1 MLIEFNEEQRFLQE
15 TVRKFVQKEVAPRAE
30 KIDHE
35 DQFPMD
41 IFLKMGELGFL
52 GITVPEEYGGSGSG
66 LLAQAIVTEELATV
80 SAGLATSYAAH
91 SNLVADNLNRHA
103 DDSQKR
109 KYLPDLCTGKKI
121 GCLAI
126 TEPGAGSDAL
136 AMTTKAIKD
145 GDFYILNGTKT
156 FITNGP
162 VADIIMTYAKTAPK
176 LGSHGISTFILEKD
190 FPGFSVGKKIEKMG
204 HRGSPFSELV
214 FEDCRVPAENMV
226 GEENSMVR
234 MVLAGLHRERVIWSA
249 EAVGI
254 AQGAYDIA
262 QKYAGEREQFGR
274 PLIDFQ
280 MIKEKL
286 VQMAMEIHIGRML
299 IYRSAIMAD
308 LGRNDEV
315 GLEASYAKLFA
326 CDMSERVA
334 SMALHILG
342 GYGYTRE
349 YQVERYFRDAK
360 AMPIGAG
367 TSETQRLIIA
377 RKLFG
382 KN

>member
-1 MLIEFNEEQRFLQE
+1 MLIELDDEQRLLQE
-15 TVRKFVQKEVAPRAE
+15 TARKFVQKEVAHRAE
-30 KIDHE
+30 EMDHE
-35 DQFPMD
+35 DKFPMD
-41 IFLKMGELGFL
+41 LFLKMGELGFL

-66 LLAQAIVTEELATV
+66 LLSQAIVIEELAKA
-80 SAGLATSYAAH
+80 SAGLASSYAAH

-103 DDSQKR
+103 NEAQKK

-126 TEPGAGSDAL
+126 TEPCSGSDAL
-136 AMTTKAIKD
+136 AMTTKAIWD
-145 GDFYILNGTKT
+145 GGFYVLNGTKT

-162 VADIIMTYAKTAPK
+162 VADIIMKYAKTAPN

-190 FPGFSVGKKIEKMG
+190 YPGFSVGKKIEKMG

-226 GEENSMVR
+226 GEVNSMVR

-254 AQGAYDIA
+254 AQGAYEIA
-262 QKYAGEREQFGR
+262 KKYATEREQFGQ
-274 PLIDFQ
+274 PIIEFQ
-280 MIKEKL
+280 MIQEKL
-286 VQMAMEIHIGRML
+286 VQMAMEVHIGRML
-299 IYRSAIMAD
+299 VYRSALMAD
-308 LGRNDEV
+308 MGRNAEV
-315 GLEASYAKLFA
+315 GLEASYAKLYA

-334 SMALHILG
+334 GMALHILG

-377 RKLFG
+377 RKLFTR
-382 KN
+382 

>member
-234 MVLAGLHRERVIWSA
+234 MVLAGFHRERVIWSA

-254 AQGAYDIA
+254 AQGAYEIA
-262 QKYAGEREQFGR
+262 KRYAPEREQFGQ
-274 PLIDFQ
+274 PIIEFQ
-280 MIKEKL
+280 MIQEKL
-286 VQMAMEIHIGRML
+286 VQMAMEVHIGRML
-299 IYRSAIMAD
+299 VYRSALMAD
-308 LGRNDEV
+308 LGRNAEV